1 MSNSPGP
8 NPLVIE
14 RILRDR
20 DGIWRQISEGRN
32 LRNLTLQTLTT
43 SVISFAIF
51 GLVLGASNGPQQALS
66 SMVKLPLLFL
76 ATLAICL
83 PTLYL
88 FNLVFGARL
97 SITQAVTL
105 IMVSITVI
113 AGLTLAFAPI
123 SLFFL
128 ITAQNYDFFKLLN
141 VCILA
146 LTALVGLRFLTTG
159 MAALNTHH
167 ESNRLLDGVPVAEPQ
182 RELALVGAPAAEVPA
197 NGSATATVIP
207 ALPSVP
213 APVPAAGFAVAAP
226 GRATADRRPASMR
239 LVYIWIMLYG
249 FVGTQLAWT
258 LRPFFGDP
266 DAPFALFREISG
278 TFYSDILRTIGDLFT

>member
-1 MSNSPGP
+1 MANPPGQ
-8 NPLVIE
+8 NLLVIE

-20 DGIWRQISEGRN
+20 DGVWRQINVQRD
-32 LRNLTLQTLTT
+32 LRSLTLQMLT
-43 SVISFAIF
+43 SSAVSLAIF
-51 GLVLGASNGPQQALS
+51 GLVLGASNGFWQALS

-97 SITQAVTL
+97 SMMQAVTL
-105 IMVSITVI
+105 IMVAITVI
-113 AGLTLAFAPI
+113 SVLTLAFAPI

-128 ITAQNYDFFKLLN
+128 ITAQNYEFFKLLN
-141 VCILA
+141 VCILG
-146 LTALVGLRFLTTG
+146 LTAVVGLLFLTRG
-159 MAALNTHH
+159 MAALNAYHAAALEAAPASEVSIEVT
-167 ESNRLLDGVPVAEPQ
+167 D
-182 RELALVGAPAAEVPA
+182 RELALVGAGNGNGPLPA
-197 NGSATATVIP
+197 
-207 ALPSVP
+207 
-213 APVPAAGFAVAAP
+213 APVPIPSPGRGAAP
-226 GRATADRRPASMR
+226 AAAMPAERPTRMT
-239 LVYIWIMLYG
+239 LVYIWILLFG

-278 TFYSDILRTIGDLFT
+278 TFYGDILSTIGTLFG